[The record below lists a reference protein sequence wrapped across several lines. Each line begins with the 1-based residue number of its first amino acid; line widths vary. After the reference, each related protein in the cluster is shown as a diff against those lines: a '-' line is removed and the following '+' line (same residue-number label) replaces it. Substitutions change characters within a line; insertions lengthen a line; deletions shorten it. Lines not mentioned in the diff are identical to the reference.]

1 MKTRYFFLMF
11 IMSVIIT
18 SAYAQGLTKKELRA
32 EQNAAIQVQTEELI
46 YSKDFVFIAKFASP
60 SGAGQIN
67 LLSNPNFMRFNADM
81 MESYMPFFGTAY
93 AGIGYSGDTG
103 IKFKAR
109 PDLFKIEKN
118 KKSYEI
124 NAEVKSENDFY
135 RISLYVTFQGSASLT
150 VTSNHR
156 SSISYKGE
164 IKAP

>member
-1 MKTRYFFLMF
+1 MF
-11 IMSVIIT
+11 MMSVIMT
-18 SAYAQGLTKKELRA
+18 SSYAQGLTKKELRA
-32 EQNAAIQVQTEELI
+32 EENAAKQIQTEELI
-46 YSKDFVFIAKFASP
+46 YSRDFVFIAKFASP
-60 SGAGQIN
+60 MGAGQIN
-67 LLSNPNFMRFNADM
+67 LLSNPNFMRFNPDM

-109 PDLFKIEKN
+109 PDSFNIQKK
-118 KKSYEI
+118 KKSFEI
-124 NAEVKSENDFY
+124 DTEVKGENDFY
-135 RISLYVTFQGSASLT
+135 RISLYVTFEGSASLT